1 MYRNDLRENKNYFE
15 LEGGSCYLGFELP
28 RVKLQQMYEENPGK
42 IDFGSSSR
50 EFRVSKG
57 RVIGSQLYTVLRTRA
72 NHGTTNHNTYSLGSL
87 WLTSLFL
94 VRANK
99 KALKSS
105 RILSQLFK
113 EHQLILGNI
122 KQLF

>member
-57 RVIGSQLYTVLRTRA
+57 SSYRESTV
-72 NHGTTNHNTYSLGSL
+72 HC
-87 WLTSLFL
+87 TS
-94 VRANK
+94 NK
-99 KALKSS
+99 SKSRYNQS
-105 RILSQLFK
+105 
-113 EHQLILGNI
+113 
-122 KQLF
+122 